1 MLRRIILLI
10 VIFYFLA
17 LFQSSLFPY
26 FGILGFVANLTL
38 LSVILI
44 NIFIHDTYFGLFSAV
59 IGGFFWDVFSSQF
72 FGYHVLILLLI
83 ASLIQI
89 ILKKYVR
96 TSLV

>member
-1 MLRRIILLI
+1 MFKKIILLI
-10 VIFYFLA
+10 IVFYFLA
-17 LFQSSLFPY
+17 LFQSSFFAH

-44 NIFIHDTYFGLFSAV
+44 NVFITDTYFGLFSAV

-83 ASLIQI
+83 ASLIQV

-96 TSLV
+96 TSLI